1 MPASEVNAQGGGAGR
16 SQPCAM
22 GPGLPIPHL
31 CTHVDYFAVSDRV
44 HYHVT
49 TAADVYLTVAD
60 EIERQDSFCG
70 GTGNECTVG
79 ITTRVRGAAPFA
91 VDPAACSAVNAI
103 TTHENNNRNQKTDNK
118 TQQQQTEKNNE
129 RRERQ
134 AKGSGAR
141 WK

>member
-1 MPASEVNAQGGGAGR
+1 MPASEVGAQGGGAGR

-31 CTHVDYFAVSDRV
+31 CTHVDYYAVSDRV

-79 ITTRVRGAAPFA
+79 ITPRVRGAAPFA
-91 VDPAACSAVNAI
+91 VDTAACSAVDAI
-103 TTHENNNRNQKTDNK
+103 TTHDNVGSSRGAVGK
-118 TQQQQTEKNNE
+118 TQQLLSGVIFDGSE
-129 RRERQ
+129 RL